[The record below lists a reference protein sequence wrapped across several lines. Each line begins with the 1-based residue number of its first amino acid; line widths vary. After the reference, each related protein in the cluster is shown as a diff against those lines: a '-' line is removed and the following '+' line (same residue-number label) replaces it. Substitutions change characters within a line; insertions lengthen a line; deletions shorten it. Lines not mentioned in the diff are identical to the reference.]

1 SMLVSYGA
9 NPIMVRAL
17 GTLVTTRKE
26 ERPSRY
32 KYYLTLPD
40 VLMDIVEADPSAPQS
55 ERLAE
60 LAHSF
65 AHDVL
70 NLAVLASRLLWYE
83 ALTPDTSRSPDLVVV
98 STDAEAYFL
107 FLKAACDLLA
117 DITVELAVEPGKR
130 GQTPEGS
137 FHDLARWV
145 KENPTRIDSTFHFL
159 SKEA

>member
-1 SMLVSYGA
+1 
-9 NPIMVRAL
+9 
-17 GTLVTTRKE
+17 T
-26 ERPSRY
+26 
-32 KYYLTLPD
+32 
-40 VLMDIVEADPSAPQS
+40 PQS

-83 ALTPDTSRSPDLVVV
+83 GLTADTSRSPDLVAV
-98 STDAEAYFL
+98 STDTESYFV

-117 DITVELAVEPGKR
+117 EITVELAVEPGKR
-130 GQTPEGS
+130 GQAPGGS

-145 KENPTRIDSTFHFL
+145 KENPTKIEPTFHFL
-159 SKEA
+159 SKESQWFDELHGIRTNLAHRGYDTLIYTNRVFFSFGTAPFGRTET